1 MGTMKK
7 PVILNDLILC
17 LLIIGLWIPRPASGQ
32 EGKGGDSIAVTLTD
46 DLGAPLAGIKVS
58 LYLYQFGQTPIRA
71 IPSGRCRSGADGHCQ
86 IVVKKDVRDQSGFY
100 RGYLAVGSYGKRPV
114 LWPGGELSMNVWLN
128 EDDVV
133 DVAGESGPYDW
144 QEGGETPVVAAG
156 KRFPA
161 AKVAIVLVV
170 LAIWLLLLWWKGR
183 R

>member
-7 PVILNDLILC
+7 PVMLNYLILC
-17 LLIIGLWIPRPASGQ
+17 VLIIGIWIPQSASGQ
-32 EGKGGDSIAVTLTD
+32 ESEDGGRIAVTLSD
-46 DLGAPLAGIKVS
+46 RQGSPLAGVKVS

-71 IPSGRCRSGADGHCQ
+71 IPAGSCRTGEGGRCQ
-86 IVVKKDVRDQSGFY
+86 IVVKGDVRDQSGFY

-128 EDDVV
+128 EDDMV

-144 QEGGETPVVAAG
+144 QEGGETPAVAAG

-161 AKVAIVLVV
+161 AKIAIVLVV
-170 LAIWLLLLWWKGR
+170 LVIWLLLLWWKGR
-183 R
+183 

>member
-1 MGTMKK
+1 MGTMKYRNSVFDSILVIVLALLVLA
-7 PVILNDLILC
+7 PRPVLAQREDVILLQVA
-17 LLIIGLWIPRPASGQ
+17 GSQ
-32 EGKGGDSIAVTLTD
+32 GD
-46 DLGAPLAGIKVS
+46 PLAGVRVELF
-58 LYLYQFGQTPIRA
+58 LYRFEESRIRA
-71 IPSGRCRSGADGHCQ
+71 IPAGSCRTGEGGRCQ

-144 QEGGETPVVAAG
+144 QEGAETPAVAAG